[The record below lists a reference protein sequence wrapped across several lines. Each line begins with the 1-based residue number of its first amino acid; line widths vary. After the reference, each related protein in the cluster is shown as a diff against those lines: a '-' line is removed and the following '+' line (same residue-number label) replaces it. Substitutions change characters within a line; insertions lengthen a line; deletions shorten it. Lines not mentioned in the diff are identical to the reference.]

1 MNLRPATV
9 SDRQAELIDVAR
21 SLKGFMPDDEGLA
34 LLAAAEQACLSAHG
48 KGCIVEIGAWCGKS
62 ATYLGAGAE
71 AGGGV
76 VFSLD
81 HHHGSEENQ
90 AGWDHFDPELID
102 PSDGR
107 LNTLPLWQRSIALA
121 GLEQRVVGVV
131 GDSSIVGAYWSTPID
146 LLFIDGGHGEEPA
159 WADWHT
165 WSPLVPLGR
174 WIAIHDVFEHPED
187 GGRPPYELFSHA
199 LASGAFEEVGAQGSL
214 RVIRRLK
221 AN

>member
-131 GDSSIVGAYWSTPID
+131 GDSSIVGAHWSTPID

-159 WADWHT
+159 WADWNA

>member
-9 SDRQAELIDVAR
+9 SDRQAELIDIAR
-21 SLKGFMPDDEGLA
+21 SVKGFMPDDEGLA
-34 LLAAAEQACLSAHG
+34 LLAAAEQASLAVDG
-48 KGCIVEIGAWCGKS
+48 EACIVEIGAWCGKS

-71 AGGGV
+71 AGGAV

-102 PSDGR
+102 PTDGR

-121 GLEQRVVGVV
+121 SLEQRVVGVV
-131 GDSSIVGAYWSTPID
+131 GDSSIVGAHWSTPID

-159 WADWHT
+159 WADWNT
-165 WSPLVPLGR
+165 WSPHVPLGR
-174 WIAIHDVFEHPED
+174 WIAIHDVFENPED